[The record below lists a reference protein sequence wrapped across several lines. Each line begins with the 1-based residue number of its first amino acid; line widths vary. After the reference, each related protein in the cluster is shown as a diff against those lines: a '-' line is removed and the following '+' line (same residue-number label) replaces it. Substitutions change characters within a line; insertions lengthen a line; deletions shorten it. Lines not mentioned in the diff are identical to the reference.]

1 MIDENIFAKLLRQ
14 AADKGITTKN
24 VVDAR
29 NWLQT
34 KASMNI
40 NTKTELAKLNDR
52 YRNQILIGRMYLF
65 HYDAKTKKDLPY
77 YDMFPLIFPFQ
88 KAPGGFYG
96 INLHYLPY
104 NYRALLMDGLYG
116 LVVNQKNNDETTR
129 VRMSYELLNSIA
141 KLRYFKPCVK
151 RYLNSQVRSK
161 FVYIPPQEW
170 NIALFLP
177 LQKFNKGTIQQVY
190 KDSVD
195 QIRGKK

>member
-1 MIDENIFAKLLRQ
+1 MDNIFTTMLKQ
-14 AADKGITTKN
+14 AADKGVATNN

-29 NWLQT
+29 DWLQSKT
-34 KASMNI
+34 STI
-40 NTKTELAKLNDR
+40 NTSRELSKLKDR
-52 YRNQILIGRMYLF
+52 YRNQIQIGRMYLF
-65 HYDAKTKKDLPY
+65 HYDAKHKRDLPY

-104 NYRALLMDGLYG
+104 NYRALLMDGLYS
-116 LVVNQKNNDETTR
+116 LVVNESKNDETTR
-129 VRMSYELLNSIA
+129 LRLSYQVLMSMS

-151 RYLNSQVRSK
+151 HYLNSNIRSK
-161 FVYIPPQEW
+161 FVYITPEEW

-177 LQKFNKGTIQQVY
+177 LQKFNKGNIQQVY

-195 QIRGKK
+195 TIRGVR

>member
-1 MIDENIFAKLLRQ
+1 MDNIFTNLLKQ
-14 AADKGITTKN
+14 AADKGIVTSN

-29 NWLQT
+29 NWLQN
-34 KASMNI
+34 KASNV
-40 NTKTELAKLNDR
+40 NTNKELAKLKDR
-52 YRNQILIGRMYLF
+52 YRNQIQIGRMYLF

-104 NYRALLMDGLYG
+104 NYRALLMDGLYS
-116 LVVNQKNNDETTR
+116 LVVNESHNDETTR
-129 VRMSYELLNSIA
+129 LRLSYQILNSMS
-141 KLRYFKPCVK
+141 KLRYFRPCVK
-151 RYLNSQVRSK
+151 RYLNSNIRSK
-161 FVYIPPQEW
+161 FVYITPEEW

-195 QIRGKK
+195 TIKGNR

>member
-1 MIDENIFAKLLRQ
+1 MMDNIFTNLLKQ
-14 AADKGITTKN
+14 AADKGIVTSN

-29 NWLQT
+29 NWLQN
-34 KASMNI
+34 KASNV
-40 NTKTELAKLNDR
+40 NTNKELAKLKDR
-52 YRNQILIGRMYLF
+52 YRNQIQIGRMYLF

-104 NYRALLMDGLYG
+104 NYRALLMDGLYS
-116 LVVNQKNNDETTR
+116 LVVNESHNDETTR
-129 VRMSYELLNSIA
+129 LRLSYQILNSMS
-141 KLRYFKPCVK
+141 KLRYFRPCVK
-151 RYLNSQVRSK
+151 RYLNSNIRSK
-161 FVYIPPQEW
+161 FVYITPEEW

-195 QIRGKK
+195 TIKGNR

>member
-1 MIDENIFAKLLRQ
+1 MMDNIFTNLLKQ
-14 AADKGITTKN
+14 AADKGIVTSN

-29 NWLQT
+29 NWLQN
-34 KASMNI
+34 KASNV
-40 NTKTELAKLNDR
+40 NTNKELAKLKDR
-52 YRNQILIGRMYLF
+52 YRNQIQIGRMYLF

-104 NYRALLMDGLYG
+104 NYRALLMDGLYS
-116 LVVNQKNNDETTR
+116 LVVNESHNDETTR
-129 VRMSYELLNSIA
+129 LRLSYQILNSMS
-141 KLRYFKPCVK
+141 KLRYFRPCVK
-151 RYLNSQVRSK
+151 RYLNSNIRSK
-161 FVYIPPQEW
+161 FVYITPEEW
-170 NIALFLP
+170 NVALFLP

-195 QIRGKK
+195 TIKGNR